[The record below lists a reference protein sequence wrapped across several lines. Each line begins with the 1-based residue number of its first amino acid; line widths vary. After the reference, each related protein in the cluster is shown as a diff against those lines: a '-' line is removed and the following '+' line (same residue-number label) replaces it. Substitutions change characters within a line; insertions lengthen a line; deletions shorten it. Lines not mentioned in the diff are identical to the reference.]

1 MKHNLVGNKMPK
13 LLRLVSN
20 GPAHTSLKISMSTP
34 SGNLF
39 DPVVSR
45 VVRRKV
51 THTLISRPKSIQNWT
66 ASLKK
71 KKCSFFKLHQ
81 WKALLWRALVSRQFC
96 PSDISCWVCHALL
109 GKKRFNA
116 RLCLCLW
123 MLILQ
128 RNLFSGGGIVLLVQA
143 HTTLGMVAIIIMAAS
158 TTMRIQYNTTQ

>member
-71 KKCSFFKLHQ
+71 KNVAFSSYINEKPYYEELLFRDSFVLRISLAGYVMPSWARKDSTLAYVFVYECSFYRETFF
-81 WKALLWRALVSRQFC
+81 LVVAS
-96 PSDISCWVCHALL
+96 SCSS
-109 GKKRFNA
+109 K
-116 RLCLCLW
+116 
-123 MLILQ
+123 
-128 RNLFSGGGIVLLVQA
+128 
-143 HTTLGMVAIIIMAAS
+143 HTQHLEWW
-158 TTMRIQYNTTQ
+158 Q